1 LKLTW
6 LLADYSKKQK
16 IASIAIGFAFAFLLI
31 MGMLYQAFFNE
42 QSPDDNPLAFIDE
55 PLIDQFFEKRDKSFQ
70 KAPPYSQRTLAN
82 LVIVKIDD
90 ESLGSELFPQ
100 WPIPR
105 GRYAEFLNKMKTGGA
120 KTIGFDIILD
130 EKSASDKDDAKLAAS
145 LAKMDNVFLPVYFY
159 VSSKKLSTDKIG
171 QADEESDIRAVK
183 LPYKTFYKSLMKN
196 VKGNES
202 RTGFVSFAF
211 KDTARST
218 WLVDVVDKKPYYQ
231 LSLLLAS
238 HFTDLPQSS
247 LSQKR
252 DDGAFMMGDTRIP
265 LVKGQMR
272 INYLL
277 KPAPPSN
284 MMTVEDAFNASQMLT
299 EFSISD
305 VFSMSDDDLQ
315 AFFKDKIVL
324 LGVTAEGGKDIKLTP
339 FGNMSLVYAH
349 ANLILSFL
357 EKKFLIVAPL
367 WVNMLLILGAGILV
381 GILIPRF
388 TPLPGAILTVLMC
401 YGYYEF
407 SYWQFAVKST
417 LCFISAPIICVFVSF
432 VIINIYHHIAETKA
446 KTGISKMFREFAPL
460 PSALIETYLEKSGG
474 SAATGGKLAHVTVLF
489 SDIRGYT
496 EMSERMKSQEVMD
509 LLSEYHSA
517 MGEIFQKT
525 GGVVFTYIG
534 DAQLVV
540 YGMEGDSKINHAAAA
555 IKAGLMMQE
564 RLNVMAEKMQME
576 NKPMFEVGVGICT
589 GELSIG
595 VVGSAQL
602 KQYTVI
608 GDTVNVASRI
618 QGMSRELASPTLV
631 HERTYLMAKH
641 CIESEALR
649 PVKLK
654 GKKELVNV
662 YRAKRVIEITPYPGD
677 EIKDLDR
684 EVEEL
689 HRSMDEARK
698 KRQAESEETS
708 TGREARKER
717 TMRRRQRT
725 EGSEGESE
733 EKEAGTQSSD
743 LLDPVEEKAKGEQ
756 VDENG

>member
-1 LKLTW
+1 
-6 LLADYSKKQK
+6 
-16 IASIAIGFAFAFLLI
+16 
-31 MGMLYQAFFNE
+31 
-42 QSPDDNPLAFIDE
+42 
-55 PLIDQFFEKRDKSFQ
+55 
-70 KAPPYSQRTLAN
+70 
-82 LVIVKIDD
+82 
-90 ESLGSELFPQ
+90 
-100 WPIPR
+100 
-105 GRYAEFLNKMKTGGA
+105 
-120 KTIGFDIILD
+120 
-130 EKSASDKDDAKLAAS
+130 
-145 LAKMDNVFLPVYFY
+145 
-159 VSSKKLSTDKIG
+159 
-171 QADEESDIRAVK
+171 
-183 LPYKTFYKSLMKN
+183 
-196 VKGNES
+196 
-202 RTGFVSFAF
+202 
-211 KDTARST
+211 
-218 WLVDVVDKKPYYQ
+218 
-231 LSLLLAS
+231 
-238 HFTDLPQSS
+238 
-247 LSQKR
+247 
-252 DDGAFMMGDTRIP
+252 
-265 LVKGQMR
+265 
-272 INYLL
+272 
-277 KPAPPSN
+277 
-284 MMTVEDAFNASQMLT
+284 
-299 EFSISD
+299 
-305 VFSMSDDDLQ
+305 
-315 AFFKDKIVL
+315 
-324 LGVTAEGGKDIKLTP
+324 
-339 FGNMSLVYAH
+339 
-349 ANLILSFL
+349 
-357 EKKFLIVAPL
+357 
-367 WVNMLLILGAGILV
+367 
-381 GILIPRF
+381 
-388 TPLPGAILTVLMC
+388 MC